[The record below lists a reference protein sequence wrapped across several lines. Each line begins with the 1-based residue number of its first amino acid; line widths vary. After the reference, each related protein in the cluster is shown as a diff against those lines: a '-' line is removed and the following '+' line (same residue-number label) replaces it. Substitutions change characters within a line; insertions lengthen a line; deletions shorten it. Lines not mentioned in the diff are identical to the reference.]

1 MFGLSVSVF
10 LILYLK
16 ILIKILAG
24 VLKIKKRSY
33 NTVMHYSQGFK
44 MLYKFAI
51 VSYVYKS

>member
-33 NTVMHYSQGFK
+33 NTLMHYSQGFK

-51 VSYVYKS
+51 VSYVYTP